1 MRRATVIVACALAL
15 GSCGKN
21 EPAPQVR
28 RRVITTVIPED
39 AKGEKKRAFVKPVP
53 DILEK
58 SAIGKTLAA
67 DGTVSQE
74 EVLFSPGQPVSLT
87 IWLKQSPPGLATGV
101 KWLDPKEKVLAQEQR
116 PMNGAK
122 VTTFT
127 LRQKLAPGRYRVIG
141 YWGGNVVADRT
152 VEVIGAGKK
161 K

>member
-1 MRRATVIVACALAL
+1 MACALAF
-15 GSCGKN
+15 GSCGKR
-21 EPAPQVR
+21 EPPAPKP

-39 AKGEKKRAFVKPVP
+39 ARGEKKRVFVKPVP

-58 SAIGKTLAA
+58 SALGRDLGP
-67 DGTVSQE
+67 DGAVSRE
-74 EVLFSPGQPVSLT
+74 EILFSPGQPVSLT

-152 VEVIGAGKK
+152 FEVIGAGKK